1 MEFAT
6 RTYTACTHRLRRRHV
21 CRPPRSADGFV
32 VVYLAS
38 DLGTQ
43 CASKKMQF
51 TRLVKLRARCGVNS
65 TLRVAYTVPRKSTV
79 TCGYVER
86 TIYPC
91 LPHSWL
97 YLVYLVYAI
106 SCLSKF
112 NRSLLIDLPHRK
124 AWNCSRLERCPG
136 RGAGA
141 VGPRSGRRE
150 IVDGPELVRPAIV
163 QAVSP

>member
-1 MEFAT
+1 MEFSA

-38 DLGTQ
+38 YLRTQ

-51 TRLVKLRARCGVNS
+51 TRLVKLGARCGVKS
-65 TLRVAYTVPRKSTV
+65 TSRVASTVPRKSTV
-79 TCGYVER
+79 TCGCLER
-86 TIYPC
+86 TTYPC
-91 LPHSWL
+91 LPHSWF
-97 YLVYLVYAI
+97 YLVYLVYAM
-106 SCLSKF
+106 SCLSEF
-112 NRSLLIDLPHRK
+112 DRSLLISLPHRK

-136 RGAGA
+136 RRPGA

-150 IVDGPELVRPAIV
+150 IVDGSGLVRPAIV